1 MTDKPQNTF
10 CDEVEYFE
18 SLLLDDIEHLR
29 LSLGHHPFR
38 WTFKNVDNNI
48 ENVVITTNMMVK
60 KVSSIDVKP
69 KSTKNA
75 ASLLILSGE
84 EIMKHMKIRSD
95 IEKLPL
101 PTVMKTFLDDEIMPA
116 LV

>member
-10 CDEVEYFE
+10 CDKVEYLK
-18 SLLLDDIEHLR
+18 SLPLDDIEYL
-29 LSLGHHPFR
+29 LF
-38 WTFKNVDNNI
+38 DNSM
-48 ENVVITTNMMVK
+48 ENVVIITNMMVK
-60 KVSSIDVKP
+60 EMSSTDVKP

-84 EIMKHMKIRSD
+84 EIMKHIKIRSD

-101 PTVMKTFLDDEIMPA
+101 PKVMKTFLDDEIIPA

>member
-10 CDEVEYFE
+10 CDEVEYLK
-18 SLLLDDIEHLR
+18 SLLLDDIEHL
-29 LSLGHHPFR
+29 LF
-38 WTFKNVDNNI
+38 DNSM
-48 ENVVITTNMMVK
+48 ENVVIITNMMVK
-60 KVSSIDVKP
+60 EMSSTDVKP

-84 EIMKHMKIRSD
+84 EIMKHIKIRSD

-101 PTVMKTFLDDEIMPA
+101 PKVMKTFLDDEIIPA